1 MMELVSVNEDF
12 VSAMNLLGEEYEP
25 SVAVKET
32 LERLVCSL
40 CQVQLKIDA
49 KEAR

>member
-40 CQVQLKIDA
+40 CQVLLKIDA